1 MSVVYRVWC
10 EWDIGLEELVFDD
23 PDVAERYAREAIAE
37 MMDDDFDDLVRESL
51 IGLDTIEVITE
62 KMQPKEKIIMPV
74 GGPV

>member
-1 MSVVYRVWC
+1 MSVVYKVWC
-10 EWDIGLEELVFDD
+10 EWDIGLEEVVFDD

-74 GGPV
+74 GVPV

>member
-1 MSVVYRVWC
+1 MSVVYKVWC

-37 MMDDDFDDLVRESL
+37 MRDDDFDDLVRESL

-62 KMQPKEKIIMPV
+62 KMQPKEKIIMPI
-74 GGPV
+74 GG

>member
-1 MSVVYRVWC
+1 MSVVYKFWC
-10 EWDIGLEELVFDD
+10 EWDIGLEEVVFDD

-74 GGPV
+74 GVPV

>member
-1 MSVVYRVWC
+1 MSVVYKVWC

-23 PDVAERYAREAIAE
+23 EDVAERYAREAIAE

-62 KMQPKEKIIMPV
+62 KMQPKEKIIMPI
-74 GGPV
+74 GG

>member
-1 MSVVYRVWC
+1 MEVVYKVWC
-10 EWDIGLEELVFDD
+10 EWDIGLEDVVFDD
-23 PDVAERYAREAIAE
+23 EDVAERYARAAIAV

>member
-1 MSVVYRVWC
+1 MEVVYKVWC
-10 EWDIGLEELVFDD
+10 EWDIGLEEVVFDD

-74 GGPV
+74 GVPV

>member
-1 MSVVYRVWC
+1 MSVVYKVWC
-10 EWDIGLEELVFDD
+10 ERDIGLEELVFDD